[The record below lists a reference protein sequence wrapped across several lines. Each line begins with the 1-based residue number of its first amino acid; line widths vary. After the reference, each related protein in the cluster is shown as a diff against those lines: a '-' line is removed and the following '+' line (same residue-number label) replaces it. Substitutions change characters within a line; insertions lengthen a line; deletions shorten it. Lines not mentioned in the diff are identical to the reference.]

1 MDIQRPPAAGLTAAA
16 FGLMAAALVSVALP
30 AGLRAQGHQDR
41 QVYVSVVD
49 ANGEPVAG
57 LTPTDFEVREDGAAR
72 EVLRVAPA
80 TGRMTIA
87 VLIDDSQAATRA
99 IPDIRKGLQ
108 SFVTALSKGN
118 EISLITFGERPTI
131 LVDYTATLAQLTDGV
146 NRLFA
151 RPGSGAYLLEAIVEA
166 SRGLKVR
173 NAERPVI
180 VAITTEGQEF
190 SNDYYAQV
198 LDALHQSHA
207 SLNALILTNHAAASD
222 TTDEARNRQI
232 VLARG
237 TASTGGSRQFLLSET
252 AITSQLDLLA
262 RQLTHEYRLVYA
274 RPDSLIPP
282 TKLEVSVRRHGL
294 TARATTLAGD
304 R

>member
-1 MDIQRPPAAGLTAAA
+1 MHIQRPRGTGLTAVVL
-16 FGLMAAALVSVALP
+16 GLVAAALVSVSRP

-49 ANGEPVAG
+49 ANGEPVTG
-57 LTPTDFEVREDGAAR
+57 LTPADFEVREDGVPR
-72 EVLRVAPA
+72 EVLRVGPA

-87 VLIDDSQAATRA
+87 VLIDDSQAATQA

-108 SFVTALSKGN
+108 SFVNALSKGN
-118 EISLITFGERPTI
+118 EISLITVGERPTI
-131 LVDYTATLAQLTDGV
+131 LVDYTATLAQLTDGI

-151 RPGSGAYLLEAIVEA
+151 RPGSGAYLLESIVEA
-166 SRGLKVR
+166 SRGLKIR
-173 NAERPVI
+173 NPERPVI

-190 SNDYYAQV
+190 SNDYYKQV
-198 LDALHQSHA
+198 LDTLHQSHA
-207 SLNALILTNHAAASD
+207 ALNALILTNPRAAND
-222 TTDEARNRQI
+222 TSDEARNRQI
-232 VLARG
+232 VLAEG
-237 TASTGGSRQFLLSET
+237 TATTGGSRQFLLSET
-252 AITSQLDLLA
+252 AITPQLDLLA
-262 RQLTHEYRLVYA
+262 RQLTHQYRLVYA

-282 TKLEVSVRRHGL
+282 TKLEVSARRRGL